1 MPKNSSKYVGDC
13 TVKGVANKFR
23 QLGYMTDIP
32 HTVSTGN
39 KVADKYI
46 AKYASKALGAVAKAP
61 TAKVIIKGSKFA
73 YPYVEKGGANIAR
86 GIATY
91 NETCKKIK

>member
-13 TVKGVANKFR
+13 SVKGIANKFR

-39 KVADKYI
+39 KMADKYI
-46 AKYASKALGAVAKAP
+46 ARYASKALGAVARTPA
-61 TAKVIIKGSKFA
+61 TKVIAKGTKFV
-73 YPYVEKGGANIAR
+73 YPYIETGGANIAR
-86 GIATY
+86 GVATY
-91 NETCKKIK
+91 NETCRKIK